1 MQRVF
6 LFIIFAVFTVG
17 VCAQTPAPGFDL
29 SNYGVKIEPDK
40 RLMIVLASLEMATS
54 QDADGKDVK
63 LINTSLSDKGA
74 KFREQVVAD
83 NSTLPADLR
92 NKITMFVTAYKKR
105 HPKLTDAEIV
115 APFITMAYTLTSAP
129 ELADPVITSDLPG
142 NLLDVLDYT
151 PLVREFYRRSTISSK
166 LDDYVKDYR
175 SQAEGQ
181 LSSST
186 RDMVSEL
193 LNYLHTRPQ
202 LTFVEKVKV
211 ETRKTNSKK
220 ATISKVELRE
230 RDRRFYVVPESLAP
244 RGDINF
250 LNIRDE
256 YYLILPPDT
265 DLSVSE
271 GRRAFLR
278 FVVDPIILGN
288 AKEMEPIRNWA
299 KPALDE
305 LRKTEPDVSPDIFL
319 AMSRSLVAATD
330 IRQAEY
336 VKIQIATDQARQKV
350 DQLAKN
356 NPSNTTDQ
364 SSTAEIERLGCKK
377 GNNKEHIICKK
388 WAVSDELDKQKQS
401 FADESA
407 QQLYEDYQKGSVLA
421 FYFAEQLK
429 GVEDSGFDI
438 ASSLR
443 EMVATFDPVKEST
456 RVVGTADARKR
467 ALAAREYRLKN
478 PENRT
483 VGAENP
489 VTVRLL
495 EIKKTIDAKDYPLA
509 NTELK
514 QLLTQYPSEPR
525 IYYNI
530 GRVAGLSAASIED
543 PDSQAQKLLDAKVA
557 YSNVLRT
564 ATQTTDK
571 ALISLTYV
579 ALARVYEFFND
590 GAYALKLYD
599 QAINIGKVNG
609 GGYNEAMDAKQRL
622 LKPQ

>member
-6 LFIIFAVFTVG
+6 LFIIFVVFTAG
-17 VCAQTPAPGFDL
+17 VCAQAPVTGFDL

-40 RLMIVLASLEMATS
+40 RLMVVLASLEMATS

-63 LINTSLSDKGA
+63 LINTSLSEKGA
-74 KFREQVVAD
+74 KFREQVIAD
-83 NSTLPADLR
+83 NASLPADLR

-105 HPKLTDAEIV
+105 HPKSTDAEIV
-115 APFITMAYTLTSAP
+115 APFITMAYTLTQAP

-142 NLLDVLDYT
+142 NLLDVLDYS
-151 PLVREFYRRSTISSK
+151 PLVREFYRRSTVREK

-181 LSSST
+181 LNNTT

-193 LNYLHTRPQ
+193 LDYLHTRPQ
-202 LTFVEKVKV
+202 LTFIEKVKV
-211 ETRKTNSKK
+211 ETKKTNSKK
-220 ATISKVELRE
+220 TTISKVEVRV
-230 RDRRFYVVPESLAP
+230 RDRKFYVVPESLAP

-278 FVVDPIILGN
+278 FVIDPIILGN
-288 AKEMEPIRNWA
+288 AKEMEPVRNWA
-299 KPALDE
+299 KPALEE
-305 LRKTEPDVSPDIFL
+305 LRKTDASISPDVFL
-319 AMSRSLVAATD
+319 AMSRSLVAASD
-330 IRQAEY
+330 IRQAEA
-336 VKIQIATDQARQKV
+336 VKIRIATEQARQKV
-350 DQLAKN
+350 AAMGSD
-356 NPSNTTDQ
+356 P
-364 SSTAEIERLGCKK
+364 EKK
-377 GNNKEHIICKK
+377 VFKELEKLK
-388 WAVSDELDKQKQS
+388 ES

-407 QQLYEDYQKGSVLA
+407 LQLFEDYQRGSVLS

-443 EMVATFDPVKEST
+443 EMVATFDPAKEAT
-456 RVVGTADARKR
+456 RLNATAEARKR
-467 ALAAREYRLKN
+467 AIAAREARKKN
-478 PENRT
+478 PEIRIA
-483 VGAENP
+483 GADNP
-489 VTVRLL
+489 VTVRL
-495 EIKKTIDAKDYPLA
+495 IDIQKTIDSKNFAKA
-509 NTELK
+509 NADLK

-530 GRVAGLSAASIED
+530 GRVAGLSAAGID
-543 PDSQAQKLLDAKVA
+543 DADAQAQKVLEAKVA

-564 ATQTTDK
+564 ATPTTDK

-579 ALARVYEFFND
+579 ALARVYEFFGDN
-590 GAYALKLYD
+590 AYALKLYD
-599 QAINIGKVNG
+599 QAINVGEVRDG
-609 GGYNEAMDAKQRL
+609 GFREAIASKQRL
-622 LKPQ
+622 LKP

>member
-17 VCAQTPAPGFDL
+17 VCAQAPVTGFDL

-40 RLMIVLASLEMATS
+40 RLMVVLASLEMATS
-54 QDADGKDVK
+54 KDADGKEIK
-63 LINTSLSDKGA
+63 LINTSLSEKGT
-74 KFREQVVAD
+74 KFREQVIAD
-83 NSTLPADLR
+83 NASLPADLR

-105 HPKLTDAEIV
+105 HPKSTDAEIV
-115 APFITMAYTLTSAP
+115 APFITMAYTLTPAP

-142 NLLDVLDYT
+142 NLLDVLDYS

-181 LSSST
+181 LSSTT

-193 LNYLHTRPQ
+193 LDYLHTRPQ
-202 LTFVEKVKV
+202 LTFIEKVKV
-211 ETRKTNSKK
+211 ETKKTNSKK
-220 ATISKVELRE
+220 TTISKVEVRV
-230 RDRRFYVVPESLAP
+230 RDRKFYVVPESLAP

-278 FVVDPIILGN
+278 FVIDPIILGN

-299 KPALDE
+299 KPALEE
-305 LRKTEPDVSPDIFL
+305 LRKTDASISPDVFL

-330 IRQAEY
+330 VRQAEY
-336 VKIQIATDQARQKV
+336 LKIQIATAQARENIAR
-350 DQLAKN
+350 AKTE
-356 NPSNTTDQ
+356 PEQ
-364 SSTAEIERLGCKK
+364 R
-377 GNNKEHIICKK
+377 
-388 WAVSDELDKQKQS
+388 AVSADLEKLKQA

-407 QQLYEDYQKGSVLA
+407 LQLYEDYQKGSVLA

-443 EMVATFDPVKEST
+443 EMVATFDPAKEAT
-456 RVVGTADARKR
+456 RLNATAEARKR
-467 ALAAREYRLKN
+467 AIAAREARKKN
-478 PENRT
+478 PEIR
-483 VGAENP
+483 VAGADNP
-489 VTVRLL
+489 VTVRL
-495 EIKKTIDAKDYPLA
+495 IDIQKTIDSKNFAKA
-509 NTELK
+509 NADLK

-530 GRVAGLSAASIED
+530 GRVAGLSAAAID
-543 PDSQAQKLLDAKVA
+543 DADAQAQKLLEAKVA

-564 ATQTTDK
+564 ATLTIDK

-579 ALARVYEFFND
+579 ALARVYEFFGDN
-590 GAYALKLYD
+590 AYALKLYD
-599 QAINIGKVNG
+599 QAINVGEVRDG
-609 GGYNEAMDAKQRL
+609 GFREAIASKQRL
-622 LKPQ
+622 LKP